1 MNKEALDNIQK
12 VLTYYDII
20 KLEIF
25 MECIGYLEENNTLR
39 FVIND
44 EYHVMRGGGYIV
56 RLLYISQWHTHFN
69 KVV

>member
-44 EYHVMRGGGYIV
+44 EYHVMRGGVYCTPFI
-56 RLLYISQWHTHFN
+56 YFTMAYAF
-69 KVV
+69 

>member
-1 MNKEALDNIQK
+1 
-12 VLTYYDII
+12 
-20 KLEIF
+20 

-44 EYHVMRGGGYIV
+44 ECHVIRGGGGYIV
-56 RLLYISQWHTHFN
+56 RLLYISQWHTHYN

>member
-44 EYHVMRGGGYIV
+44 EYHVMRGGGVYCTPFI
-56 RLLYISQWHTHFN
+56 YFTMAYAF
-69 KVV
+69 

>member
-1 MNKEALDNIQK
+1 
-12 VLTYYDII
+12 
-20 KLEIF
+20 

-44 EYHVMRGGGYIV
+44 ECHVIRGGYIV
-56 RLLYISQWHTHFN
+56 RLLYISQWHTHYN